1 MCLCAWVLYIFRV
14 VWFSS
19 RAKVKEDFHIGSRR
33 GEVMHCIVQDD
44 NGHCTASNMCSHEIG
59 NNQPVSEEVPAVAE
73 VRHVREMQNEGN

>member
-1 MCLCAWVLYIFRV
+1 
-14 VWFSS
+14 
-19 RAKVKEDFHIGSRR
+19 
-33 GEVMHCIVQDD
+33 MHCIVQDD